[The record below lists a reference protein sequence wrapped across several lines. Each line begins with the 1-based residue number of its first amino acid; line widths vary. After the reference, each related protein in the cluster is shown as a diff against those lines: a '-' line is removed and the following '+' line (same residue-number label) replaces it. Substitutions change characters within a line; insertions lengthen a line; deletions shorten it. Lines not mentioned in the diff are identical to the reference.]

1 MWVIILSIL
10 TFTMSVVGTFL
21 VRSGILNS
29 VHTFANDPSRGLFIL
44 SFLILMVFSSV
55 FIFFKYAP
63 DENKNYKIFSKESF
77 ILVNNWFMV
86 FFLAVVLI
94 GTLYPVFLDTLT
106 GQKISVG
113 PPYYNFIL
121 APFFV
126 TFVILNDI
134 RSKAQMDII

>member
-1 MWVIILSIL
+1 
-10 TFTMSVVGTFL
+10 
-21 VRSGILNS
+21 
-29 VHTFANDPSRGLFIL
+29 
-44 SFLILMVFSSV
+44 MVFSSI

-63 DENKNYKIFSKESF
+63 VENKNYKIFSKESF
-77 ILVNNWFMV
+77 ILINNWFMV

-121 APFFV
+121 A
-126 TFVILNDI
+126 
-134 RSKAQMDII
+134 AQIKYPGS